1 MKPCGRLLGLIA
13 LAGFAVV
20 TGFTLQS
27 ALAQTVDPQ
36 SLVGQWAG
44 TWAMAN
50 EPGVQGTH
58 NMTISKVG
66 GNQVY
71 GHVDRIGFGRA
82 VATAHFDFV
91 GTLDGDRLTFAGP
104 AHTVELTVS
113 GTNMRGTGS
122 KAFALLLR
130 WQRASDLGDSQ
141 R

>member
-1 MKPCGRLLGLIA
+1 MKPYGRLLGLIV

-20 TGFTLQS
+20 AAFTLPQ
-27 ALAQTVDPQ
+27 ARAQTVDPQ

-58 NMTISKVG
+58 NMTISKVE

-82 VATAHFDFV
+82 VATAHFDFI
-91 GTLDGDRLTFAGP
+91 GTLDGDRLTFTGP
-104 AHTVELTVS
+104 AHTVELTIS
-113 GTNMRGTGS
+113 GTNMRGTGFESLRFIIAMAKS
-122 KAFALLLR
+122 K
-130 WQRASDLGDSQ
+130 
-141 R
+141 